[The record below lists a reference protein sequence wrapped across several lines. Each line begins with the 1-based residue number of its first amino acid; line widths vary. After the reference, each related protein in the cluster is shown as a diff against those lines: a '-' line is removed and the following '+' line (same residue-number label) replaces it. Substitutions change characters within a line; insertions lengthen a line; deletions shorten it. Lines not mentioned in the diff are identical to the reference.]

1 MECEREDTTMT
12 TTTTNAHS
20 SGILLPRSNQ
30 IQRGLSRNYHS
41 ARLELNLI
49 DQIRNMKHGQTI
61 NGVCDL
67 TF

>member
-1 MECEREDTTMT
+1 MECEREDTTM
-12 TTTTNAHS
+12 TTTNAHS

-30 IQRGLSRNYHS
+30 IQRGLSRNYRS